1 MVMPTTTPAEREA
14 AIEAAVNILRAGGL
28 VVFPT
33 DTVYG
38 LAACPATTGALE
50 QIYAIKG
57 RTPDKP
63 IARLAADPEQIEIA
77 HPRLRELAGRHWP
90 GSLTL
95 VVDGVGFRVPDHELA
110 RGLIRAFGAPLPTT
124 SANRSGEPDALTAEA
139 ALAALPEVDLIL
151 DGGTT
156 PGQVPSTVVGV
167 KDGPPSDP
175 EDPMAG
181 LVVFR
186 EGAIAANMLFG

>member
-1 MVMPTTTPAEREA
+1 MPLTTPAERD
-14 AIEAAVNILRAGGL
+14 AAVDAAVKILRAGGL

-38 LAACPATTGALE
+38 LAACPTTEGALE
-50 QIYAIKG
+50 RIYTIKG
-57 RTPDKP
+57 RKPDKP
-63 IARLAADPEQIEIA
+63 IARLAADPEQVEIA
-77 HPRLRELAGRHWP
+77 HPRLLKLAERHWP
-90 GSLTL
+90 GPLTL
-95 VVDGVGFRVPDHELA
+95 VVDGVGYRVPDHELA
-110 RGLIRAFGAPLPTT
+110 RALIRAFGAALPTT

-139 ALAALPEVDLIL
+139 ALLALPEVDLIL

-156 PGQVPSTVVGV
+156 PGQIPSTVVGV
-167 KDGPPSDP
+167 TDGAATDV

-186 EGAIAANMLFG
+186 EGAIAKETLLGE